1 MNMQTTR
8 TTVRIR
14 TDLFDQFRLLALKK
28 GTSLQDVI
36 NTTLALG
43 LGKVSNLDSNKKAM
57 AKINTLRT
65 SLIDKNVSLEDLLHQ
80 SKSDLK

>member
-1 MNMQTTR
+1 MQTTTR

-14 TDLFDQFRLLALKK
+14 TDLFDQFRLLALQK
-28 GTSLQDVI
+28 GTSLQEVI

-43 LGKVSNLDSNKKAM
+43 LGKVSNLDSDRKAM
-57 AKINTLRT
+57 AKIDTFRI
-65 SLIDKNVSLEDLLHQ
+65 SLADKKINIEDLLDK

>member
-1 MNMQTTR
+1 MYTTTR

-14 TDLFDQFRLLALKK
+14 ADLFDQFRLLALQK
-28 GTSLQDVI
+28 GTSLQDII

-43 LGKVSNLDSNKKAM
+43 LGKVSDLDSDKKAM

-65 SLIDKNVSLEDLLHQ
+65 SLIDKNVSLEDLLAER
-80 SKSDLK
+80 KSDLK